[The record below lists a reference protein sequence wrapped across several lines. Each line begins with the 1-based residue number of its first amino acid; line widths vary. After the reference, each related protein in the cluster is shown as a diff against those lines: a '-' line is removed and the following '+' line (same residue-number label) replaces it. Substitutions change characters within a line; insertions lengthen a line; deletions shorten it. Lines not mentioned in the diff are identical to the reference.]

1 MKILLVEDNILLAKS
16 IIRGLKHEK
25 ILTEHFVR
33 GDDAEVF
40 FKNSYNE
47 IDVAILDLMLPG
59 KSGEEIC
66 QSVRSK
72 NIDTPIIM
80 LTAKYDLEDK
90 VNGLEIGADDYLTK
104 PFEFEELVARIKAL
118 ARRRKKEIENKK
130 QKITKS
136 VEIDFSKRVVLKNN
150 QEIKLSPKEFG
161 VLETLLKYKGRAVS
175 RNEIFNEVN
184 DFANTPWSNSIDVY
198 IKNLR
203 KKLFYDEN
211 DPIKTIR
218 GFGYRL
224 D

>member
-1 MKILLVEDNILLAKS
+1 MKILLIEDNLLLAKS
-16 IIRGLKHEK
+16 IIRGLKQEK

-33 GDDAEVF
+33 GDDGERF
-40 FKNSYNE
+40 FKNHHKE
-47 IDVAILDLMLPG
+47 IDVAILDLMLPE

-66 QSVRSK
+66 QSVRAEK
-72 NIDTPIIM
+72 IETPILM
-80 LTAKYDLEDK
+80 LTAKSDLEDK
-90 VNGLEIGADDYLTK
+90 VYGLEIGADDYLTK

-118 ARRRKKEIENKK
+118 ARRGKKDLESER

-136 VEIDFSKRVVLKNN
+136 VEIDFSKRIVLKNN
-150 QEIKLSPKEFG
+150 QEVKLSPKEFG
-161 VLETLLKYKGRAVS
+161 VLETLLKYRGKALS

-184 DFANTPWSNSIDVY
+184 DFADTPWSNSIDVY